1 MSAMS
6 VLCNTSAMDIIP
18 RLASSS
24 CKHLFQC
31 YSPDHFICFSRGES
45 ALQPNW
51 YSHLD
56 KSLAAFYKQQYLN
69 LPKRKELLHIQSY
82 RVCLGSISSVPRYI
96 TPKGHQQR
104 VTKQKPLH
112 SQDTIGHDIPLI
124 CSKCILWSFTLSH
137 LTSLIYH
144 YPLVSKLQ

>member
-6 VLCNTSAMDIIP
+6 FLCNTSAMDIIP
-18 RLASSS
+18 RLASLAANIYFRATHQTILSVLAGG
-24 CKHLFQC
+24 K
-31 YSPDHFICFSRGES
+31 S

-104 VTKQKPLH
+104 VTKQKPSH

-124 CSKCILWSFTLSH
+124 CSKCVLWIFTLSH